1 MRYCGF
7 CIHSK
12 SECRPK
18 PAMIIELK
26 WDKDADSAIRQIKER
41 RYTGNL
47 RGYGEK
53 ILLVGVNYDKD
64 SENKKHTCMIEEWIE
79 AL

>member
-1 MRYCGF
+1 MLIRLHCLQ
-7 CIHSK
+7 
-12 SECRPK
+12 K

-79 AL
+79 